1 MHCDAVKQIFLLT
14 LLFCWNCCLLFSD
27 IVDCWTPEPTCG
39 TKSWAR
45 SKGGGRKKKS
55 GRVSIINFKGPRV
68 MVWIFWGWSS
78 LKHEWIN
85 PAWFVF
91 RRQPTP
97 PAQEPQPEPEREPE
111 EANQEEDTG
120 DLRNK
125 VQKLEEDVQQV
136 SYYTLFFSLTLF
148 YSETKTIPA
157 AFIYTIINCIDEF
170 FNYRLLPK

>member
-1 MHCDAVKQIFLLT
+1 
-14 LLFCWNCCLLFSD
+14 
-27 IVDCWTPEPTCG
+27 
-39 TKSWAR
+39 
-45 SKGGGRKKKS
+45 
-55 GRVSIINFKGPRV
+55 

-85 PAWFVF
+85 SAWFVF

-136 SYYTLFFSLTLF
+136 SWHKVSSYF
-148 YSETKTIPA
+148 
-157 AFIYTIINCIDEF
+157 
-170 FNYRLLPK
+170 LLCCLLSP

>member
-1 MHCDAVKQIFLLT
+1 
-14 LLFCWNCCLLFSD
+14 
-27 IVDCWTPEPTCG
+27 
-39 TKSWAR
+39 
-45 SKGGGRKKKS
+45 
-55 GRVSIINFKGPRV
+55 

-85 PAWFVF
+85 SACFIF

-111 EANQEEDTG
+111 EAKQEEDTG

-136 SYYTLFFSLTLF
+136 SYHKVSSYIPLCCLLSRSL
-148 YSETKTIPA
+148 
-157 AFIYTIINCIDEF
+157 
-170 FNYRLLPK
+170 